1 MLPDVSTT
9 KKIQVLV
16 RVEKGQ
22 PRPTKEKIEEL
33 YRNGAFHQIPL
44 FADVSGD
51 LPHQVL
57 DDIVPYTLEVLD
69 E

>member
-22 PRPTKEKIEEL
+22 PRPTQAKVEEL
-33 YRNGAFHQIPL
+33 YRNGAFHETPL
-44 FADVSGD
+44 FADVTGD
-51 LPHQVL
+51 LPRQVL
-57 DDIVPYTLEVLD
+57 DDIVPYTIEVLD